1 MAEVGKKT
9 GKKTQAGRD
18 VYETPEGEMVSEKST
33 TFKYKGKW
41 INVPTIFRGHS
52 YDEETLM
59 LMLDQGLIKPTSI
72 HDNLEEA
79 VSAAQERTDS
89 LEFNKGG
96 TPMYKQM
103 ELFEDGGLRD
113 EGGMVDEES
122 GNEVPAGSTR
132 KEVRDDIPAMLS
144 EGEFVFPADVVRY
157 IGLENLMRIRQ
168 EAKMGLKQ
176 MEAMGQMG
184 NSDEAT
190 LPDDMPF
197 SMMDLIIVEGKE
209 EEEPEE
215 KAHGGV
221 IHAANG
227 TFVTPMFDPSNQDVR
242 EYKNE
247 AGDSLFIPFL
257 GGEPV
262 YPIPAGYFPAGQAP
276 TKTETEQAI
285 PTGGD
290 DDQSPTPTPEGY
302 DWNTDTSATDGKAL
316 GEWIKQAE
324 RQSTFGNVAAGI
336 AMGINPLIGGAIALA
351 NKNQKKQIVEM
362 LDEKIAQARKT
373 PVQGQVAALQDLKKR
388 LTTKEG
394 QTILGKVV
402 SSILDPITDA
412 LGLSEEEK
420 KKSKAS
426 AVVNASQ
433 DPKESDEET
442 KKKQE
447 QADKN
452 PDAVIASTETPPE
465 TTEAPTTEAPTT
477 EAPVAPETPEAIPTA
492 PETPTIATEPDIT
505 GFRGQ
510 TDLVGM
516 RPTDTATPDIT
527 AKEGATPSTLPLRT
541 EQAVVGAGMT
551 VLQNAV
557 DQLRQSTQSP
567 TSAPTLGGKIV
578 GMGMQAAQDE
588 ESFFNRIVKGVSDF
602 VSGTD
607 KSPAP
612 SVDRTPSTTP
622 TPRGGGDDSGPNL
635 AQQMQEQM
643 KEKAKKS
650 LDKFDESVEKV
661 KAAAVKGS
669 DQRSIDVE
677 AARVKEKLEQQSK
690 GIKTGFKKGGLASR
704 KK

>member
-1 MAEVGKKT
+1 M
-9 GKKTQAGRD
+9 
-18 VYETPEGEMVSEKST
+18 YE
-33 TFKYKGKW
+33 
-41 INVPTIFRGHS
+41 
-52 YDEETLM
+52 
-59 LMLDQGLIKPTSI
+59 
-72 HDNLEEA
+72 
-79 VSAAQERTDS
+79 
-89 LEFNKGG
+89 
-96 TPMYKQM
+96 KQM

-285 PTGGD
+285 PTGSD
-290 DDQSPTPTPEGY
+290 DDQPPTPTPEGY

-316 GEWIKQAE
+316 AEWIKQAE

-336 AMGINPLIGGAIALA
+336 AMGINPLIGGVIALA

-402 SSILDPITDA
+402 NAILDPITNA

-420 KKSKAS
+420 KKSKAA

-447 QADKN
+447 AVDKTPDLVAEDLIKQGIMNAGDLAPPIPKEPSYDEVPTRLKTKADKFREEEERIAKQMN
-452 PDAVIASTETPPE
+452 ENLGGRLSSYDTVPTRAEMKDSSLLKEPTMPQDPYEQFVNKLEANFLATDGQSEDAIVKAKDQISK
-465 TTEAPTTEAPTT
+465 
-477 EAPVAPETPEAIPTA
+477 AIPTMPA
-492 PETPTIATEPDIT
+492 EVETPTLTSPVSPSFENLIT
-505 GFRGQ
+505 VAEDLRKFTSVPMKDEYNVPAESYLNKFTKGFSEVFSDKNKTPVPRVDV
-510 TDLVGM
+510 TPPTP
-516 RPTDTATPDIT
+516 RPTRSDNNDDSP
-527 AKEGATPSTLPLRT
+527 LP
-541 EQAVVGAGMT
+541 
-551 VLQNAV
+551 
-557 DQLRQSTQSP
+557 
-567 TSAPTLGGKIV
+567 
-578 GMGMQAAQDE
+578 
-588 ESFFNRIVKGVSDF
+588 
-602 VSGTD
+602 
-607 KSPAP
+607 
-612 SVDRTPSTTP
+612 TP
-622 TPRGGGDDSGPNL
+622 TPKSTQTVEQK
-635 AQQMQEQM
+635 QQTQAATQ
-643 KEKAKKS
+643 KAKETLTS
-650 LDKFDESVEKV
+650 GQRAGSAELDKTY
-661 KAAAVKGS
+661 
-669 DQRSIDVE
+669 
-677 AARVKEKLEQQSK
+677 
-690 GIKTGFKKGGLASR
+690 GISGLKSGGLASR
-704 KK
+704 KKKK